1 MAGASRL
8 VYLSLLFLKQ
18 PLFIQETPRSMLLGL
33 PLDLGFRAVV
43 SVPEVKFPTPECIC
57 WFSRVLIEGFERL
70 SSKNVLEADMVDN
83 FHLRL
88 GCQFVVPSI
97 VGFGS
102 GTSSRNQVMQCYCL
116 LSTDGSSGVPQR
128 CIVVIVWDSYRSTCF
143 DESSSRRNADWSCS
157 TLLGFCCC

>member
-1 MAGASRL
+1 
-8 VYLSLLFLKQ
+8 
-18 PLFIQETPRSMLLGL
+18 
-33 PLDLGFRAVV
+33 
-43 SVPEVKFPTPECIC
+43 
-57 WFSRVLIEGFERL
+57 
-70 SSKNVLEADMVDN
+70 MVDN

-102 GTSSRNQVMQCYCL
+102 GISSRNQVMQCYRL

-143 DESSSRRNADWSCS
+143 DESSSWRNADWSCS